1 MAVKLKLSKK
11 QQQLINKKFSKD
23 GKIECRIC
31 GKKWGSSSG
40 LDYHYIAP
48 PLALASDGLDNI
60 AVVCKSHK
68 KDLKNLSI
76 LEYEGWKKM
85 EEFFFTNKPRK
96 LDDVLQQKI
105 GKDTG
110 LAVKVNI
117 NDSQEM
123 LELDLDDCK
132 YQIPVSV
139 CPSTGYRYFYAVLP
153 ARYLHNDIELQPRPL
168 EMKRLWELYQHLLV
182 HSQLTPSVCRL
193 KKNRILLFDGQHKT
207 AAQIWAGRTDIE
219 CKVYLDPE
227 VRVLKET
234 NLIAHDRLR
243 QMPFFSSVL
252 INKWADLFTEEWH
265 QYLGTSG
272 EKSEAGF
279 VSFLVQRG
287 KKKPEATNMI
297 ASNIYDSILED
308 EQNRFT
314 PYISDYGQP
323 DRGVVSLGQLKQ
335 NLFKKFIARPPLKMD
350 IEDSDELREL
360 ERENMVKLLNLIQE
374 ATIGQDQD
382 KTSHIYSQGP
392 MRAWSTLVRDT
403 IAQLLGLYD
412 QVERKTLL
420 LRDISPEDWDI
431 IEEKINRLFGHRV
444 WSEENE
450 RGIASFSSSKEDEVI
465 DYLRTRGLSVRWIL
479 SDTGTRV
486 NINNFVD

>member
-1 MAVKLKLSKK
+1 
-11 QQQLINKKFSKD
+11 
-23 GKIECRIC
+23 
-31 GKKWGSSSG
+31 
-40 LDYHYIAP
+40 
-48 PLALASDGLDNI
+48 
-60 AVVCKSHK
+60 
-68 KDLKNLSI
+68 
-76 LEYEGWKKM
+76 M
-85 EEFFFTNKPRK
+85 EEFFSTNKPRK

-287 KKKPEATNMI
+287 KKRPEATNMI

-323 DRGVVSLGQLKQ
+323 DQGVVSLGQLKQ

-360 ERENMVKLLNLIQE
+360 ERENMVKLLNLIQA

-431 IEEKINRLFGHRV
+431 IEEKI
-444 WSEENE
+444 
-450 RGIASFSSSKEDEVI
+450 K
-465 DYLRTRGLSVRWIL
+465 
-479 SDTGTRV
+479 
-486 NINNFVD
+486 

>member
-1 MAVKLKLSKK
+1 
-11 QQQLINKKFSKD
+11 
-23 GKIECRIC
+23 
-31 GKKWGSSSG
+31 
-40 LDYHYIAP
+40 
-48 PLALASDGLDNI
+48 
-60 AVVCKSHK
+60 
-68 KDLKNLSI
+68 
-76 LEYEGWKKM
+76 
-85 EEFFFTNKPRK
+85 
-96 LDDVLQQKI
+96 
-105 GKDTG
+105 
-110 LAVKVNI
+110 
-117 NDSQEM
+117 
-123 LELDLDDCK
+123 
-132 YQIPVSV
+132 
-139 CPSTGYRYFYAVLP
+139 
-153 ARYLHNDIELQPRPL
+153 
-168 EMKRLWELYQHLLV
+168 
-182 HSQLTPSVCRL
+182 
-193 KKNRILLFDGQHKT
+193 
-207 AAQIWAGRTDIE
+207 
-219 CKVYLDPE
+219 
-227 VRVLKET
+227 
-234 NLIAHDRLR
+234 
-243 QMPFFSSVL
+243 
-252 INKWADLFTEEWH
+252 
-265 QYLGTSG
+265 
-272 EKSEAGF
+272 
-279 VSFLVQRG
+279 
-287 KKKPEATNMI
+287 MI

-323 DRGVVSLGQLKQ
+323 DQGVVSLGQLKQ